1 MGTDSPECGG
11 FMITI
16 CAVENEGDA
25 ETIRKVTKE
34 MLPECLFVSAGGV
47 YETGQKISADHP
59 EVVWLEAT
67 PDNYDM
73 ISSLENTGGINF
85 ILVSDDIEKAFD
97 AVLLRASGFI
107 CRPVT
112 EKAVSEELR
121 RLRYPLPCMNSL
133 KVQCFGNFEV
143 FFRGKIVKFSRSRS
157 KEAFAYLVDRRGA
170 GCSVRELCSVLWE
183 DRQIDDSLKSQCRVI
198 MSGLRKDLEE
208 AGAADVLNKG
218 WNVWSVDTEKI
229 SCDFYDFLRDRK
241 RYADLF
247 MGEYMSQYSWAE
259 LTRGSLYS
267 MTEYDDE

>member
-1 MGTDSPECGG
+1 
-11 FMITI
+11 MITI
-16 CAVENEGDA
+16 CAVEKDE
-25 ETIRKVTKE
+25 EEEIIRNVTKE
-34 MLPECLFVSAGGV
+34 FFPESLFITARGGC
-47 YETGQKISADHP
+47 ETGQKISVNHP
-59 EVVWLEAT
+59 EIVWLEAT

-267 MTEYDDE
+267 MTEYKGE